1 MSDDDFDPDEHCR
14 HCSPDC
20 GGSKDWTIWTRP
32 HFSSH
37 GEEWDDCPA
46 CAAERRARSICQ
58 QQAVRAI
65 EAADLTG
72 NWAGALIG
80 LHSLIRSSEWDD
92 LTAPILDDDEIDA
105 ATEMGQ

>member
-20 GGSKDWTIWTRP
+20 EGRSVSSRLLYL

-37 GEEWDDCPA
+37 GEEWYDCPA
-46 CAAERRARSICQ
+46 CAAERHARSICQ